1 MSKKRASV
9 KWFNDAKG
17 IGFLTTDK
25 GDVFVHYKNIEPG
38 QGGFK
43 TLKPDQLVDYTPIT
57 TSKGLA
63 AAEVVPV
70 GQK

>member
-1 MSKKRASV
+1 MSKKRAVV

-17 IGFLTTDK
+17 IGFLASDQ

-43 TLKPDQLVDYTPIT
+43 TLKTDQLVDYTPIT
-57 TSKGLA
+57 TEKGLA
-63 AAEVVPV
+63 AAEVFPV
-70 GQK
+70 LQ

>member
-17 IGFLTTDK
+17 IGFLTTEE

-38 QGGFK
+38 QSGFK
-43 TLKPDQLVDYTPIT
+43 TLKENQLVDYTRIKT
-57 TSKGLA
+57 DKGWA
-63 AAEVVPV
+63 AAEVFPV
-70 GQK
+70 Q

>member
-9 KWFNDAKG
+9 KWFNDATG
-17 IGFLTTDK
+17 IGFLTTDQ

-43 TLKPDQLVDYTPIT
+43 TLKENQLVEYTQIT
-57 TSKGLA
+57 TEKGLA
-63 AAEVVPV
+63 AAEVFPV
-70 GQK
+70 H

>member
-25 GDVFVHYKNIEPG
+25 GDVFVHYKNSIGIIPHG
-38 QGGFK
+38 
-43 TLKPDQLVDYTPIT
+43 VV
-57 TSKGLA
+57 GLQRYLRVLYIKIIR
-63 AAEVVPV
+63 E
-70 GQK
+70 QRS